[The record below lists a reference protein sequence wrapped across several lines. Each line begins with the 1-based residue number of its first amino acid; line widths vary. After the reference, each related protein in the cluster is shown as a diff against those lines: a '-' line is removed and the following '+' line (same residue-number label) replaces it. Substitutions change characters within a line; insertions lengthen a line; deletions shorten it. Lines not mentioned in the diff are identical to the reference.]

1 MDCRIAVVASLL
13 AAGLSIPGWAA
24 DPVVATPWEVRRE
37 AEEVL
42 AQLAQTGDP
51 KAERSAAATGALLE
65 RAQRLLEAN
74 GRDLVA
80 RSGVA
85 APVAELVAAE
95 LKKAGLAEQF
105 AATFTGAANRRL
117 ADALGSGGSDQAL
130 GQLVASYPSTTAAAT
145 AARLLADRAWDRGRL
160 GSYLELANL
169 AGDERDA
176 ARSARFAASAGLIQ
190 AAAVATLPTDLD
202 GLEPMW
208 SLDLGGEA
216 PPTPKEPGEPAPRY
230 PRLAVLSSEGEA
242 AVADGRRLLVI
253 DPLVGQVLGQPIA
266 VGDVYTAPAQAAPVA
281 IGNGYAASGIDQRT
295 RSAVVAAV
303 DRIGRPLWDKPWTSG
318 PAEDA
323 GVVVSAPVALGRLV
337 VVAENRQVDSGAVDL
352 VVTGIDAGTGRTVWR
367 TVAGRMT
374 RGQFFFFGNGMAVAP
389 AVAVQAGTV
398 VVLSNTGC
406 LARIAADGVVRR
418 MWSYSVERDAQFDPR
433 APARVT
439 TLGGDGR
446 VVVATPADAPGLTLA
461 LLPGDASPRVWRG
474 DGSGD
479 EVIAVADGQALLAG
493 RAVTLLDVNG
503 PTPKPRWSLA
513 RRCIEPAGAI
523 GTDRVLVAGRE
534 GIQLLRRSDGS
545 AAGAMR
551 GVGEPYHLSVGG
563 GVVTVGQRTRVHG
576 LGASAELLARLQG
589 EVAVHPEDHRRLAS
603 LAALHEARGNRSE
616 AVGMWQRA
624 LAAGADP
631 AVAERA
637 ARSIRRSLDLSL
649 DDPIATAAGLASLKS
664 LAVYDPGLAVEAL
677 WWEGRRAET
686 INDRDAAADAWRR
699 CLTGPTRPVPVR
711 DRIEVDLHLLAQS
724 GLHRLGLGPMPLAA
738 KSNATGG
745 TGVPAAVAPAGWSSK
760 SRRGGR
766 VVVADG
772 LAVGFSD
779 GALTAVRLSDGS
791 EAWWRRGQRAML
803 GVQWTP
809 EPVPAGGNL
818 PAQRAGVPV
827 RILRGTSAARAGMLD
842 GDRILSFNGAPV
854 ENFSRDLVP
863 QVLAMPARAPFTI
876 EVERGGV
883 AVTLTGNLGTDLVEP
898 ITAAGGILVARSL
911 MPQER
916 RQDNQLF
923 VMDLVTGQELWSGYA
938 PPADANK
945 ADDTPA
951 AILIGEGRWVVATD
965 GDDLAAWNA
974 RPGSEGKPKEL
985 WRLPGQATAL
995 KGAVQI
1001 GPALWLP
1008 GEDPQPG
1015 RLVDV
1020 ASGRVLALV
1029 PGFSGATASLDGL
1042 RLFLAS
1048 GRTLASLDLGLGR
1061 VAWQTQGA
1069 ALLAVQG
1076 DAVVALDAD
1085 RRVAVLDRSS
1095 GAVRRLL
1102 PLEPGAS
1109 AITSPDPQA
1118 KAAVAVVV
1126 RSEGR
1131 TTIAQIDP
1139 GSGTVVAETRL
1150 PTATEEVL
1158 RQAHPDG
1165 VALLLRHGDGGGALL
1180 DLGRDG
1186 AVRALHQLT
1195 NDPANAGLL
1204 VLPGAYLLM
1213 TPTGLEYLP
1222 IKPPPAAGPM
1232 LPALSV
1238 DAIPVDASVLAEDAR
1253 LTWQTVGTCRYAVAL
1268 GRNELLIAAEVPAGA
1283 TLSLRLGDA
1292 GPQFDD
1298 GTSQPIEIQ
1307 GGDTSPE
1314 ILGGGEAQPPDWR
1327 WTVAR
1332 RLRLPAA
1339 GDRPARAVAVLRAAP
1354 DRLPALLRVLL
1365 RAEARRSP
1373 EAPAVVDG
1381 PAAPWWWRPA
1391 WRQVQGKP

>member
-1 MDCRIAVVASLL
+1 MACRIAVVASLL
-13 AAGLSIPGWAA
+13 AAGLSIPAWAA

-42 AQLAQTGDP
+42 AQLAQTADP
-51 KAERSAAATGALLE
+51 KVERSAAATGALLE
-65 RAQRLLEAN
+65 RTQRLLEAN

-80 RSGVA
+80 RSGIA
-85 APVAELVAAE
+85 APVAELVSAE

-105 AATFTGAANRRL
+105 AATFTGAASRRL
-117 ADALGSGGSDQAL
+117 ADAVRSGASDQAL
-130 GQLVASYPSTTAAAT
+130 GQVVASYPSTTAAAT

-169 AGDERDA
+169 AGDDRDP
-176 ARSARFAASAGLIQ
+176 ARSIRFTASGGLIQ
-190 AAAVATLPTDLD
+190 AVAPATLPSDLD

-208 SLDLGGEA
+208 TLDLGGEP

-230 PRLAVLSSEGEA
+230 PRLAVLSSDGEA

-281 IGNGYAASGIDQRT
+281 IGTGYAASGIDQRT
-295 RSAVVAAV
+295 RSAVVSAV

-318 PAEDA
+318 PAEDG

-352 VVTGIDAGTGRTVWR
+352 VVTGIDIATGRTVWR

-374 RGQFFFFGNGMAVAP
+374 RGQFFFFGNGLAVAP
-389 AVAVQAGTV
+389 ALAVQAGTV

-406 LARIAADGVVRR
+406 VARIAADGVVRR

-433 APARVT
+433 APSRVT
-439 TLGGDGR
+439 TLGSDGR
-446 VVVATPADAPGLTLA
+446 IVVATPSDAPGLTLA
-461 LLPGDASPRVWRG
+461 LLPGDASLRSWRG

-479 EVIAVADGQALLAG
+479 EVVAVADGQALLAG
-493 RAVTLLDVNG
+493 RAVTLLDVTG
-503 PTPKPRWSLA
+503 PTPKPRWSLP
-513 RRCIEPAGAI
+513 RRCTEPAGAI
-523 GTDRVLVAGRE
+523 GPDRVLVAGRE
-534 GIQLLRRSDGS
+534 GIQLLRRSDGA

-563 GVVTVGQRTRVHG
+563 GVVTVGQRARVLG

-589 EVAVHPEDHRRLAS
+589 EVAVHPEDPRRLAS
-603 LAALHEARGNRSE
+603 LAALHEARGNRTE
-616 AVGMWQRA
+616 AVALWQRA

-637 ARSIRRSLDLSL
+637 ARSVRRSLDLAL
-649 DDPIATAAGLASLKS
+649 DDPVATAAGLASLKS

-677 WWEGRRAET
+677 WWQGRRAET
-686 INDRDAAADAWRR
+686 INDKEAAADAWRR
-699 CLTGPTRPVPVR
+699 CLSGPTRPVPVR

-724 GLHRLGLGPMPLAA
+724 GLYRLGLGQMPLAGKA
-738 KSNATGG
+738 SSKEA
-745 TGVPAAVAPAGWSSK
+745 PAALPSGWSSK

-809 EPVPAGGNL
+809 DPVPAGGNL

-842 GDRILSFNGAPV
+842 GDRILTFNGTAV

-883 AVTLTGNLGTDLVEP
+883 ALTLTGNLGTDLVEP
-898 ITAAGGILVARSL
+898 IAAAGGILVARSL

-938 PPADANK
+938 PPADASK
-945 ADDTPA
+945 AEDAPA
-951 AILIGEGRWVVATD
+951 AMLVGDGRWVVATD

-974 RPGSEGKPKEL
+974 RPGVDGKPREL
-985 WRLPGQATAL
+985 WRLPGQAAAL

-1015 RLVDV
+1015 RLVDA

-1029 PGFSGATASLDGL
+1029 PGFSGATATLDGL
-1042 RLFLAS
+1042 RLFLS
-1048 GRTLASLDLGLGR
+1048 GGRILASLDLGLGR
-1061 VAWQTQGA
+1061 LAWQTPGA
-1069 ALLAVQG
+1069 ALLAVNG
-1076 DAVVALDAD
+1076 DAVVVLDSE
-1085 RRVAVLDRSS
+1085 RRVAVLDRAS

-1102 PLEPGAS
+1102 PLDPGAT
-1109 AITSPDPQA
+1109 AIANPDPQA

-1139 GSGTVVAETRL
+1139 ASGTVLAETRL
-1150 PTATEEVL
+1150 PASTEEVL
-1158 RQAHPDG
+1158 RQAHADG
-1165 VALLLRHGDGGGALL
+1165 VALLLRSSDGGGALI

-1195 NDPANAGLL
+1195 NDPVNAGLL

-1213 TPTGLEYLP
+1213 TPTGLESLP
-1222 IKPPPAAGPM
+1222 VKAPPAAGPV
-1232 LPALSV
+1232 LPALAV
-1238 DAIPVDASVLAEDAR
+1238 ATIPVDAGVLAEDPR
-1253 LTWQTVGTCRYAVAL
+1253 LIWQTVGTCRYAVAL
-1268 GRNELLIAAEVPAGA
+1268 GSNELLIAAEVPTGA
-1283 TLSLRLGDA
+1283 SLSLRLGDA
-1292 GPQFDD
+1292 GPQCDD

-1307 GGDTSPE
+1307 GGDASPE

-1354 DRLPALLRVLL
+1354 DRLPALVRVQL
-1365 RAEARRSP
+1365 RAESHRAP
-1373 EAPAVVDG
+1373 DAPAVVDG

-1391 WRQVQGKP
+1391 WRQVQARP